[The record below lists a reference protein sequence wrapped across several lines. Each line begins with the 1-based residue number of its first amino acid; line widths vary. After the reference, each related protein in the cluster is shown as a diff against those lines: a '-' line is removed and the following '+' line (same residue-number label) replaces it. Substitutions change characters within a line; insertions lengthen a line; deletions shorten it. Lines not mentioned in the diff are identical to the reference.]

1 MKKATLFIL
10 CLLLPLSAASANLQ
24 QLDEQ
29 AREQDI
35 PVTELRIFAEVLE
48 RVRLAYVEEVDEKK
62 LLHAAVRG
70 MLMELDPHSSYL
82 EPEDFDELQISTQGE
97 FGGLGIEIT
106 MENNAVTIVTPYE
119 GTPADQAGIQ
129 PGDIITAIEGE
140 STKGKSLQEVVKL
153 LRGDIGSSV
162 KVTLLPADGD
172 SPRTLTL
179 VRDRIEVQSVR
190 HKMLKPGYGYVRIN
204 QFQTRTAEDVRKAIT
219 TLTREDTLQG
229 LVLDLR
235 NNPGGILTGAIDVT
249 NLFISEGLIVY
260 TEGRMS
266 EERTQ
271 YEATRNTL
279 MPQLPL
285 VVLVNGGSASA
296 SEIVAGALQDH
307 GRAVLAGQRTFGKG
321 SVQSVLPLSG
331 DSALKLTTAR
341 YFTPLGRSIQADGIH
356 PDVVLT
362 PAKVDESRR
371 RNIREA
377 DLPGHLGIDH
387 AATEDNNEA
396 LAKEDYDLYQA
407 LSLLTGIVLSQP
419 NSKRP

>member
-1 MKKATLFIL
+1 MKKTALSLLLF
-10 CLLLPLSAASANLQ
+10 LLPLSAAANLQ

-29 AREQDI
+29 AREHDI

-82 EPEDFDELQISTQGE
+82 EPEDFEELQISTQGE

-106 MENNAVTIVTPYE
+106 MEEDAVTVVTPYDD
-119 GTPADQAGIQ
+119 TPASKAGLK
-129 PGDIITAIEGE
+129 PGDTIVAVDGD
-140 STKGKSLQEVVKL
+140 SVKGKNLQEVVKL
-153 LRGDIGSSV
+153 LRGDIGSNIT
-162 KVTLLPADGD
+162 VTIVPKGSD
-172 SPRTLTL
+172 SPRNIDM

-190 HKMLKPGYGYVRIN
+190 HKMLRPGYGYVRIN
-204 QFQTRTAEDVRKAIT
+204 QFQTRTGDDVRNA
-219 TLTREDTLQG
+219 LRNLQQDAPIKG

-235 NNPGGILTGAIDVT
+235 NNPGGILTGAVEVAD
-249 NLFISEGLIVY
+249 LFLRNGLIVY
-260 TEGRMS
+260 TEGRMR
-266 EERTQ
+266 EERLQ
-271 YEATRNTL
+271 YEATPNTL
-279 MPQLPL
+279 IPDTPM

-307 GRAVLAGQRTFGKG
+307 SRAVLAGQRTFGKG

-341 YFTPLGRSIQADGIH
+341 YFTPAGRSIQADGIH
-356 PDVVLT
+356 PDVVFAA
-362 PAKVDESRR
+362 AKVEEQRR
-371 RNIREA
+371 SVRET
-377 DLPGHLGIDH
+377 DLPGHLRIDH
-387 AATEDNNEA
+387 DAEEDDSEA

-419 NSKRP
+419 KARQ